1 MNRREFLVR
10 VGGTLVA
17 VPFVLE
23 AVSCGDDNTS
33 QPQPNGT
40 SWSEDGSVFF
50 SHTHRVT
57 FECTD
62 LALTNDKTYT
72 STAAGMPTHTHTLT
86 LTPAELAMIASGSAV
101 TKASNTDTT
110 MHGHTWVVQKP
121 AGTC

>member
-23 AVSCGDDNTS
+23 AVSCGSDNSS
-33 QPQPNGT
+33 QPQANAT
-40 SWSEDGSVFF
+40 SWSEDGNLVF

-57 FECTD
+57 FQCTD
-62 LALTNDKTYT
+62 LASSADKIYT

-110 MHGHTWVVQKP
+110 MHAHMWVVQKP
-121 AGTC
+121 ASTC